1 MLEVI
6 TVVKDDLPGLMETY
20 KSLSAQSNRDF
31 SWLIIDG
38 SSKSISAENFFEDK
52 PFELRVVNQ
61 PPKGIYDAMNAGMMQ
76 SKQDWIWFINAGDVL
91 FDSQTIAK
99 VVKVISDN
107 PGYGAFG
114 FCVRHLDS
122 HGNLWHTSHPRLR
135 YLVEKDYTFAEI
147 NHQGF
152 IVSANAMKSIGG
164 FDTSLRYAADS
175 KFMDLVVN
183 TQLTLLSD
191 ICVANFMIGGASSQN
206 ISKTLDEIDL
216 HRSKSETVR
225 NLSHRRVLF
234 ILKTKIRLIII
245 KRQGLLFRVFFY
257 LRKFVS

>member
-6 TVVKDDLPGLMETY
+6 TVVKDDLQGLMETY
-20 KSLSAQSNRDF
+20 KSLLDQSNSDF

-38 SSKSISAENFFEDK
+38 SCESISAQKLFENT
-52 PFELRVVNQ
+52 PFELRVVKQ
-61 PPKGIYDAMNAGMMQ
+61 PPKGIYDAMNTGMMQ

-91 FDSQTIAK
+91 FEPQTIAK

-107 PGYGAFG
+107 LEYGAFG
-114 FCVRHLDS
+114 FSVRHLDS
-122 HGNLWHTSHPRLR
+122 SGNLWHTSPPRLY
-135 YLVEKDYTFAEI
+135 YLVEKEYAFAEI

-152 IVSANAMKSIGG
+152 IVSTKVIKSIGG

-175 KFMDLVVN
+175 KLMDLVVN
-183 TQLTLLSD
+183 RQLTLLSD

-206 ISKTLDEIDL
+206 ISKTLKEINL
-216 HRSKSETVR
+216 HRSNSEAFKDNACKR
-225 NLSHRRVLF
+225 IKF
-234 ILKTKIRLIII
+234 ILKTKIRLKIIE
-245 KRQGLLFRVFFY
+245 RQGLLLRIFFY